1 MIEFNAMNRKVIIN
15 LEPGLYDFASA
26 SATGKTFLVKMIKSI
41 NDSKKIAVTYSDILL
56 GVSLEKII
64 ERSPELL
71 VLDRFDMYD
80 SENEFLKNLK
90 NTNCVVIVD
99 YKTQR
104 NFCEFDDTCF
114 VTLKEN
120 EVEVSI

>member
-1 MIEFNAMNRKVIIN
+1 MIKFTAMNRKVSIN

-41 NDSKKIAVTYSDILL
+41 NDSKKIAITYSDILL
-56 GVSLEKII
+56 GISLEKIM

-80 SENEFLKNLK
+80 SESDFLKNFK
-90 NTNCVVIVD
+90 NNSCVVIVD

-120 EVEVSI
+120 EVEVSL